1 MNVLL
6 SFISQYINVFILL
19 LGFIILGGITVLSI
33 ILMNQRNELT
43 DMSKGTRVSTS
54 VNPTTLEARH
64 DHYTTVSREDLGIK
78 RAAFNRHCSMYQ
90 LFTQLIP
97 VLPLMGILG
106 TVAGLITEVSA
117 QDMEAI
123 YGSLN
128 TALMSTLIALIFA
141 IINKIVD
148 AASGSRMIFE
158 IEVIFEDYDRR
169 FRDALDM
176 GHFEK

>member
-1 MNVLL
+1 
-6 SFISQYINVFILL
+6 
-19 LGFIILGGITVLSI
+19 
-33 ILMNQRNELT
+33 
-43 DMSKGTRVSTS
+43 
-54 VNPTTLEARH
+54 
-64 DHYTTVSREDLGIK
+64 
-78 RAAFNRHCSMYQ
+78 
-90 LFTQLIP
+90 

-123 YGSLN
+123 FNSLN
-128 TALMSTLIALIFA
+128 TALSSTLIALIFA

-148 AASGSRMIFE
+148 AASGSRLIFD

-176 GHFEK
+176 GRFDK